1 MKITVTGN
9 SQMTLPAECVSV
21 GISAGFTGPDRA
33 AVVADTLLAAKAP
46 VRVIVRDAAKAKE
59 FAELLLKLTPTSG
72 EKMLAFR
79 HLQQAVMYAN
89 AAIAINETRPE

>member
-1 MKITVTGN
+1 
-9 SQMTLPAECVSV
+9 MTQEQ
-21 GISAGFTGPDRA
+21 IDKTFTYQSPFGDQPERYGQI
-33 AVVADTLLAAKAP
+33 
-46 VRVIVRDAAKAKE
+46 RSKAKE